1 MPLDRKITI
10 TQRRF
15 EMRDES
21 GESDAEIVATYR
33 VFATVLPKSQLQT
46 ATEGGQLTARNRNYR
61 IRYISALATVRPS
74 LLTVD
79 AGEINQVIQ
88 DVFEPIIYACTNKY
102 EDTGRNGEVRRRWMV
117 LECTY
122 NR

>member
-15 EMRDES
+15 EVRDES
-21 GESDAEIVATYR
+21 GETEANIVATYR
-33 VFATVLPKSQLQT
+33 VYATLFPKSQLQT
-46 ATEGGQLTARNRNYR
+46 ATEGGQLTARNRSYR
-61 IRYISALATVRPS
+61 IRFIRALESVRPS

-79 AGEINQVIQ
+79 AGEINQPFD

-102 EDTGRNGEVRRRWMV
+102 EDTGRNGEIRRRWMV

-122 NR
+122 TR